1 MSILRKIKNRIR
13 RRTLRVRS
21 GLSSNPVRVSVFRS
35 LNHIYAQVIDDAQQ
49 KTLASASSLTVAQRT
64 GSKKDVAHAVGLEL
78 AQKAL
83 SQGVAQATFDRGQ
96 FLYHGR
102 VKSFAEGLRAGGL
115 KV

>member
-1 MSILRKIKNRIR
+1 VSILRKLKNQVR

-21 GLSSNPVRVSVFRS
+21 RLSSSTPRVSVFRS

-49 KTLASASSLTVAQRT
+49 KTLVSASSVELKKVA
-64 GSKKDVAHAVGLEL
+64 GSKKDVAHSVGLEL
-78 AQKAL
+78 AKKAL
-83 SQGVAQATFDRGQ
+83 SQGVEQVTFDRGP

-102 VKSFAEGLRAGGL
+102 VKSLAEGLRAGGL

>member
-1 MSILRKIKNRIR
+1 MSILRKLKNRVR

-21 GLSSNPVRVSVFRS
+21 GLTSSTPRVSVFRS

-49 KTLASASSLTVAQRT
+49 KTLVSASSLELTRVK
-64 GSKKDVAHAVGLEL
+64 GSKKDVAHTVGLEL
-78 AQKAL
+78 AKKAL
-83 SQGVAQATFDRGQ
+83 SQGVAQVTFDRGP

-102 VKSFAEGLRAGGL
+102 VKSLAEGLRAGGL